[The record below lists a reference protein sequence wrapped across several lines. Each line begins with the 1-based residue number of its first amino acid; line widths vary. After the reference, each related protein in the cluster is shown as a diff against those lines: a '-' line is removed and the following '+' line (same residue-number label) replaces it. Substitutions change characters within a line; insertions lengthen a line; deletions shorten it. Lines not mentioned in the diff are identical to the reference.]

1 MRSERDHSSAD
12 DLAAYAL
19 GALGAEEAAELEH
32 HLASCPHCGARLG
45 WLRQAVDLL
54 PASVTQLEPPLG
66 LRARLLADAYADV
79 EAQSEPAPE
88 GHRAARGRRDR
99 WGGFWRPAT
108 ALAATAVLIAG
119 GAGGYLL
126 RSPGPG
132 VSIVA
137 ARPTNAA
144 PPGLASASLERE
156 GNVATLRVQRLP
168 KLPPNNVY
176 ETWLERDGVIEPGS
190 VFVLRRDGSADAAI
204 PGPLEGASAVL
215 VTREPRGGSQS
226 PTSLPL
232 LKATLG

>member
-54 PASVTQLEPPLG
+54 PASVTQLEAPPG

-79 EAQSEPAPE
+79 EAEAERAPE
-88 GHRAARGRRDR
+88 RHREARGWRER
-99 WGGFWRPAT
+99 WGILWQPAT

-119 GAGGYLL
+119 GVGGYLL
-126 RSPGPG
+126 RSPEQG

-137 ARPTNAA
+137 ARPTKAA
-144 PPGLASASLERE
+144 PPGSASASLERE
-156 GNVATLRVQRLP
+156 GDVATLRVQRLP
-168 KLPPNNVY
+168 KLPPNQVY
-176 ETWLERDGVIEPGS
+176 ETWLERDGVVEPGS
-190 VFVLRRDGSADAAI
+190 VFVLRSDGSADAAI
-204 PGPLEGASAVL
+204 PGPLEGASTVL
-215 VTREPRGGSQS
+215 VTREPRGGSRS
-226 PTSLPL
+226 PTSPPL
-232 LKATLG
+232 LRATLG